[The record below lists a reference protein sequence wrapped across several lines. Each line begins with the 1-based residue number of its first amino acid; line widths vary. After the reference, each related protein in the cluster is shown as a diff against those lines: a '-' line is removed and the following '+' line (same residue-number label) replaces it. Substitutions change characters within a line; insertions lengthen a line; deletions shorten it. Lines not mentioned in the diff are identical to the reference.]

1 VCLVLNKIAEG
12 VFFIGSTFKKKKKK
26 KELKDIQKI
35 YLFKL

>member
-26 KELKDIQKI
+26 ELKDIQKI